1 MPLQQAAMHR
11 ARTRAAV
18 ANNREAAI
26 GLFCFMPMAALLVLS
41 LPGAKGWPAT
51 DAARPAAAQT
61 K

>member
-1 MPLQQAAMHR
+1 MHR

-26 GLFCFMPMAALLVLS
+26 GLFCFMPMAALLLLS